1 MKNVAGKITVF
12 LVDDHSLFRE
22 GIRAMLTFHD
32 DIEVVGEASD
42 GMEAV
47 DKIQGS
53 APDVVLLDIAM
64 PNMNGL
70 EVCRRIVKSSP
81 KTKIVILSQYTNKEY
96 IVTAVRI
103 GASGYIPKKAVGSDL
118 VAAIRTVRKG
128 EYFLHPSVAKIL
140 VGDYKSLIEDKTDA
154 YEDLTNRERE
164 ILQLVAEGNTGRQIA
179 DMLHIS
185 EKTVIGHRAK
195 LMEKLKIHNRAEL
208 VKYAIGKGLIN
219 IESPDISL
227 S

>member
-1 MKNVAGKITVF
+1 MSNSSKKIRVF

-47 DKIQGS
+47 DKIKGLT
-53 APDVVLLDIAM
+53 PDVVLLDIAM

-70 EVCRRIVKSSP
+70 EVCRRIIKTSSN
-81 KTKIVILSQYTNKEY
+81 TKIVILSQYTNKEY
-96 IVTAVRI
+96 VVTAVKI
-103 GASGYIPKKAVGSDL
+103 GASGYVPKKAVGSDL
-118 VAAIRTVRKG
+118 VSAIRIVDRG

-140 VGDYKSLIEDKTDA
+140 VSDYRSLIESDFDA
-154 YEDLTNRERE
+154 YDSLTDRERE

-179 DMLHIS
+179 DILHIS
-185 EKTVIGHRAK
+185 EKTVIGHRARLMDK
-195 LMEKLKIHNRAEL
+195 LNIHNRADL
-208 VKYAIGKGLIN
+208 VKYAISKGLISLD
-219 IESPDISL
+219 IPDAIL
-227 S
+227 D

>member
-1 MKNVAGKITVF
+1 MNNAAGKIRVF

-32 DIEVVGEASD
+32 DIEVVGEAGD

-47 DKIQGS
+47 EKIQNLS
-53 APDVVLLDIAM
+53 PDVVLLDIAM

-81 KTKIVILSQYTNKEY
+81 NTKIVILSQYTNKEY
-96 IVTAVRI
+96 IITAVKI
-103 GASGYIPKKAVGSDL
+103 GASGYVPKKAVGSDL
-118 VAAIRTVRKG
+118 VAAIRVVGDG

-140 VGDYKSLIEDKTDA
+140 VGDYKSLIKAETDP
-154 YEDLTNRERE
+154 YDSLTNRERE

-185 EKTVIGHRAK
+185 EKTVIGHRAS
-195 LMEKLKIHNRAEL
+195 LMEKLNIHNRADL

-219 IESPDISL
+219 LETPDVTL
-227 S
+227 D